1 MLVVR
6 NRLRAQELAA
16 SISNESGVT
25 VDFILADLSAQAD
38 VRQAARQIMKRFP
51 AVHILVCFFSF
62 FPPARRFARAGAHG
76 GSGRARPAGGGGRAA
91 CVRPGMRRKLTRVR
105 VPSLR
110 RLRRQVSN
118 AGVLNMRRVL
128 TVDSVEET
136 LAVNHLAPFLLT
148 TKLLPLLKKTAEGC
162 KDGRGVRVV
171 FVGSDA
177 QRWAKKFN
185 FDDPNLEKAR
195 HARCAAHADG
205 NCPSLGRSR
214 VIALR
219 RATRASRRTARAS
232 WPTAC
237 SPSRSPTGCR
247 RRAWCAAG
255 CKEACRPVALTRRG
269 RAQSNVS
276 VTCVHP
282 GAVSTNIANNNGWFV
297 SPIKAALGYFMRSPE
312 QGAAGALWLASA
324 PEAEGLTG
332 KYFTDRVGQA
342 PTDTAPPVGATDA
355 AAWAR
360 LWTLSDEMTQPR
372 QEPVL
377 ISPPSS
383 PTGAAVNTSPL
394 APSSPLAPASPSA
407 EDKERA
413 RAEAQAAA
421 AAKAKAEAAAAE
433 AQAKAAADAKAKAEA
448 DAAAKAKAEADAAA
462 AAAAA
467 KAKAEADAAKA
478 KADADDAAAKK
489 AAEET
494 QAAKAAAEAK
504 QKAEAAAAA
513 AKKAEEETAAA
524 AAAKKAEEEAVAT
537 AAAKKAEE
545 EAAAAKKAA
554 AEKAAAEKAAAEK
567 AAAEKAAAEKAAA
580 EKAAAEKAAAEK
592 AAAEKAAAE
601 KAAAEKAAA
610 EKAAAE
616 KAAAEKAEEEAAAAA
631 AAKKADDEAAAA
643 QKAEAEAAAAPE
655 AAPEA
660 AESAAPADEAA
671 EPAAAASA

>member
-1 MLVVR
+1 MPTCVPF
-6 NRLRAQELAA
+6 RLRA
-16 SISNESGVT
+16 
-25 VDFILADLSAQAD
+25 
-38 VRQAARQIMKRFP
+38 
-51 AVHILVCFFSF
+51 
-62 FPPARRFARAGAHG
+62 
-76 GSGRARPAGGGGRAA
+76 
-91 CVRPGMRRKLTRVR
+91 
-105 VPSLR
+105 
-110 RLRRQVSN
+110 QVSN
-118 AGVLNMRRVL
+118 AGILNVRRVL

-148 TKLLPLLKKTAEGC
+148 TKLLPLLKKTAESC
-162 KDGRGVRVV
+162 PDGRGVRVV

-195 HARCAAHADG
+195 KDARS
-205 NCPSLGRSR
+205 SLGQH
-214 VIALR
+214 AAADAPFTAAAR
-219 RATRASRRTARAS
+219 RATRASRRTAKAS

-247 RRAWCAAG
+247 RRAWCAAPQARSVTSKRHGVG
-255 CKEACRPVALTRRG
+255 CADVAFV

-312 QGAAGALWLASA
+312 QGAAGALWLATA
-324 PEAEGLTG
+324 PEAEGLSG

-342 PTDTAPPVGATDA
+342 PTDTEPPAGATDA

-383 PTGAAVNTSPL
+383 PTGAAVNTSML

-407 EDKERA
+407 EDKEHA
-413 RAEAQAAA
+413 R
-421 AAKAKAEAAAAE
+421 AE

-448 DAAAKAKAEADAAA
+448 EAAAKAKAKADADAAA

-478 KADADDAAAKK
+478 KADADAAAAKK
-489 AAEET
+489 AAEEA

-504 QKAEAAAAA
+504 QKAEAEAA
-513 AKKAEEETAAA
+513 
-524 AAAKKAEEEAVAT
+524 

-545 EAAAAKKAA
+545 EAAAAAAAKKAAEEEAAAAAAASAQKEAADKAAAEKVA

-580 EKAAAEKAAAEK
+580 ENAAAERAAAERAAAEKAAAEK
-592 AAAEKAAAE
+592 AAAAKKAD
-601 KAAAEKAAA
+601 
-610 EKAAAE
+610 
-616 KAAAEKAEEEAAAAA
+616 EEAAAAKA
-631 AAKKADDEAAAA
+631 AAEAEAAAAAEAA
-643 QKAEAEAAAAPE
+643 QKAEAEATAASEAAPE

-660 AESAAPADEAA
+660 AAPNEAA
-671 EPAAAASA
+671 EPAAAA